1 MARRKSFWI
10 FTEFFLWRYF
20 GVKSYCLTIKTKTY
34 TTKDFI
40 HFQSDAT
47 TVVYC
52 IADVI
57 KIFIQDLVNVSLVIE

>member
-1 MARRKSFWI
+1 MKVFWSEI
-10 FTEFFLWRYF
+10 LLFNY
-20 GVKSYCLTIKTKTY
+20 KKTY

-57 KIFIQDLVNVSLVIE
+57 KIFIQDLVNVSLVIEYTYILYKIKKDSKI